1 MQLPD
6 LEFPI
11 FQAINLTNIFLFK
24 STKPQI
30 CCHSNAKWTM
40 EDKQLVLLTQIH
52 QSYEF
57 FSITCT
63 FKLEIS
69 TKNNEG

>member
-1 MQLPD
+1 
-6 LEFPI
+6 
-11 FQAINLTNIFLFK
+11 
-24 STKPQI
+24 
-30 CCHSNAKWTM
+30 M

-69 TKNNEG
+69 TKNNED